1 MKQIDNARKHILR
14 LRGDVFTIFLAAFL
28 MIASLLSGC
37 SRGYSRFL
45 KLPTDPSIATGLGWA
60 AVTSAYAHARK
71 SPDMRS
77 PDAALVR
84 RGTVFQCL
92 ERRIDPQGQDVG
104 GLWYRYG
111 DAASSDGTSGVAVS
125 GGWIHSGD
133 LSIFSS
139 EEQAREAIAALQTE

>member
-1 MKQIDNARKHILR
+1 MKQNNNARNHILR
-14 LRGDVFTIFLAAFL
+14 SRGDGFAITIAAFL
-28 MIASLLSGC
+28 MMASLLSGC

-45 KLPTDPSIATGLGWA
+45 RLPSDPSIATGLGWA

-71 SPDMRS
+71 SPDTRS

-92 ERRIDPQGQDVG
+92 ERRIDPEGQDVG

-111 DAASSDGTSGVAVS
+111 DAASSDASTDVASS
-125 GGWIHSGD
+125 GGWIHSSD

-139 EEQAREAIAALQTE
+139 EEQAREAIASLQTE

>member
-1 MKQIDNARKHILR
+1 MKQNNNARNHILR
-14 LRGDVFTIFLAAFL
+14 LRGEVFTISIAAFL

-45 KLPTDPSIATGLGWA
+45 KLPPDPSIATGLGWA

-77 PDAALVR
+77 PDASLVR

-104 GLWYRYG
+104 GLWYKYG
-111 DAASSDGTSGVAVS
+111 DAASSDGSSGVTVS